1 MFKIDYSLRE
11 QTGTV
16 ETEGGDTLFDEL
28 SAKGVI
34 WPHGCLAGACG
45 ACRTVIVEG
54 AENLSPPS
62 AVEADTIARIREG
75 LSEEKK
81 LVPLR
86 MACRAKVKGDVKIA
100 PFNLK

>member
-1 MFKIDYSLRE
+1 MFKIEYSLRE

-16 ETEGGDTLFDEL
+16 ETTGGETLFDEL

-45 ACRTVIVEG
+45 ACRTTIVEG
-54 AENLSPPS
+54 MDNLSPPS
-62 AVEADTIARIREG
+62 AIEADTISRIREG
-75 LSEEKK
+75 LSAEKK